1 MTRVYVRA
9 AHDGSEQHLRDQ
21 GRAPRHPVCTVARRV
36 STCCAHQRGGTS
48 PWSPA
53 VGSRPIS
60 SRGRLSNPPPL
71 SMLPDPRFAC
81 VTGYFGRGQATVFGI
96 SQHVKSGVSPSVEK
110 GASWRNSSLGEQVYE
125 FDPDPDANQ
134 GKRVLRGQQVEA
146 TEADGGISKA
156 LSRLRWLLR
165 KVSHRPKKLPTIN
178 PHTPPPLP
186 LPPCVHTAG
195 HLELPN
201 SYEASLSSGRGWRGH
216 PRPRSYRA
224 EDLRTDTAAGEGG
237 GALGCQCTDGFQSS
251 CDLGRTQHFQHRSD
265 ESQPET
271 KLRFVSV
278 ERVSKHHLTHKT
290 T

>member
-1 MTRVYVRA
+1 MDVPKGSLGPTRQRRMTRVYVRA

-21 GRAPRHPVCTVARRV
+21 GRAPPPPVCTVACRV

-178 PHTPPPLP
+178 PHTPPPSPFPHACTQRGIWNFPTRMRRLFRRAGAGGGTHDRVHIVQKTSGRILP
-186 LPPCVHTAG
+186 LV
-195 HLELPN
+195 
-201 SYEASLSSGRGWRGH
+201 R
-216 PRPRSYRA
+216 
-224 EDLRTDTAAGEGG
+224 GEG
-237 GALGCQCTDGFQSS
+237 L
-251 CDLGRTQHFQHRSD
+251 
-265 ESQPET
+265 
-271 KLRFVSV
+271 
-278 ERVSKHHLTHKT
+278 
-290 T
+290 